1 MTASNMI
8 RIATTDTTD
17 AVEIACSEVK
27 NAVGL
32 PVTAAFQEIEGG
44 CLILELRLGIE
55 SGLTP
60 SPSRLAAVVEESSSN
75 VEVLSAWKVRS
86 ASATPAPRPS
96 DAVLTPLHDPIPLV
110 ARRAIH
116 DGLPTAQWQSNEG
129 SWQLA
134 VPNVSANLPTM
145 VGLSRRRGYTQR
157 FSSLEAAAIQR
168 GFAS

>member
-1 MTASNMI
+1 LTASNMI

-32 PVTAAFQEIEGG
+32 PVTAAFQEIEEG
-44 CLILELRLGIE
+44 CLILELRLGNE

-60 SPSRLAAVVEESSSN
+60 SPSRLAGVVEGSSSN

-86 ASATPAPRPS
+86 SSATPAPKPS
-96 DAVLTPLHDPIPLV
+96 DAILTPMHDSVPSV
-110 ARRAIH
+110 AHRAVH

-134 VPNVSANLPTM
+134 VPNVSVNRPTT
-145 VGLSRRRGYTQR
+145 VGLSRRRGYSLR

-168 GFAS
+168 GLAS

>member
-1 MTASNMI
+1 MTAANMI
-8 RIATTDTTD
+8 RIATTDTTE

-44 CLILELRLGIE
+44 CLILELRLGNE

-60 SPSRLAAVVEESSSN
+60 SPSRLAAIVDESSSN

-86 ASATPAPRPS
+86 SSASPPPRRS
-96 DAVLTPLHDPIPLV
+96 DTILTPLNDPIPSV
-110 ARRAIH
+110 AHRALH

-134 VPNVSANLPTM
+134 VPIVSAVQPTT
-145 VGLSRRRGYTQR
+145 VGLSRRRGYSQR

-168 GFAS
+168 GLAS

>member
-8 RIATTDTTD
+8 RIVTNDTTD
-17 AVEIACSEVK
+17 AVEIVCSEVK

-32 PVTAAFQEIEGG
+32 SVTAAFQEIEGG
-44 CLILELRLGIE
+44 CLILELRLGNE

-60 SPSRLAAVVEESSSN
+60 SPSRLAAVVDESSSN

-86 ASATPAPRPS
+86 SSASPPPRRSDTILNPRYDSIPS
-96 DAVLTPLHDPIPLV
+96 VAHRAVHDA
-110 ARRAIH
+110 
-116 DGLPTAQWQSNEG
+116 LPTAQWHSDDG

-134 VPNVSANLPTM
+134 VPIVCAVHPTT
-145 VGLSRRRGYTQR
+145 VGLSRRRGYSQR

-168 GFAS
+168 GLAS

>member
-8 RIATTDTTD
+8 RIATTDTTG

-27 NAVGL
+27 IAVGL

-44 CLILELRLGIE
+44 CLILELRLGNE

-60 SPSRLAAVVEESSSN
+60 SPSRLAAVVDESLSN

-86 ASATPAPRPS
+86 ASASPPPRHS
-96 DAVLTPLHDPIPLV
+96 DTILTPLHDSIPSV
-110 ARRAIH
+110 AHRAVH

-134 VPNVSANLPTM
+134 VPNVCAIQPTM
-145 VGLSRRRGYTQR
+145 VGLSRRRGYSQR

-168 GFAS
+168 GLAS

>member
-17 AVEIACSEVK
+17 AVEIACSQVK

-44 CLILELRLGIE
+44 CLILELRLGNE

-60 SPSRLAAVVEESSSN
+60 SPSRLAVVVEESSN

-86 ASATPAPRPS
+86 SSATPPPRSS
-96 DAVLTPLHDPIPLV
+96 DAVLTPLRDSIPSV
-110 ARRAIH
+110 AYRAVR

-129 SWQLA
+129 SWHLA
-134 VPNVSANLPTM
+134 VPNVNFNRPTT
-145 VGLSRRRGYTQR
+145 VGLSRRRGYSQR

-168 GFAS
+168 GLAS

>member
-17 AVEIACSEVK
+17 AVEMACSEVK

-44 CLILELRLGIE
+44 CLILELRLGNE
-55 SGLTP
+55 VGFTP
-60 SPSRLAAVVEESSSN
+60 SPSRLAAVVDESSSS

-86 ASATPAPRPS
+86 TSASPPPRHS
-96 DAVLTPLHDPIPLV
+96 DTVLAPLHDSIPPV
-110 ARRAIH
+110 ASRAVH
-116 DGLPTAQWQSNEG
+116 DGLPTAQWQSDEG

-134 VPNVSANLPTM
+134 VPNVSSVQPTL
-145 VGLSRRRGYTQR
+145 VGLSRRRGYSQR
-157 FSSLEAAAIQR
+157 FSSLEAAAIQ
-168 GFAS
+168 